1 MPVIPA
7 RAPIGDAFGGA
18 LCVFRTPHPLTPAD
32 AIYTF
37 GGFAGV
43 PTTRGEG
50 EQADAARYFL
60 ALNPPD
66 GAEIVARGVVIRYGA
81 RLLGKPFLSIVPGL
95 IALERGEMMTG
106 ETAWEFL
113 LKRSQL
119 FPRAEVYGY
128 TNEGKDEMKT
138 VKWFDLALPPM
149 VLAYADE
156 SATVP
161 LAEVSALAGAAGDF
175 PARVVEYLPPAAE

>member
-1 MPVIPA
+1 MPVIPP

-18 LCVFRTPHPLTPAD
+18 LCRSD
-32 AIYTF
+32 
-37 GGFAGV
+37 
-43 PTTRGEG
+43 
-50 EQADAARYFL
+50 EQYFL
-60 ALNPPD
+60 AVNPP
-66 GAEIVARGVVIRYGA
+66 AEAEVIARGVVIRYGA
-81 RLLGKPFLSIVPGL
+81 RLLGKPFLSVVPGL

-106 ETAWEFL
+106 ETAWDFL

-161 LAEVSALAGAAGDF
+161 LAEVSALVGAAGDF
-175 PARVVEYLPPAAE
+175 PARAVEYLPPAAE